1 MVCGFLVT
9 EWRVSFAIYPFVSFQ
24 QAQVIVGHA
33 THVANVRIFARMQT
47 LVFFPMVSLA
57 EGFVAKVTFERSLSR
72 MDPFM

>member
-9 EWRVSFAIYPFVSFQ
+9 EWLVSFVSFQ
-24 QAQVIVGHA
+24 QVQVIVGHA
-33 THVANVRIFARMQT
+33 THVANVRLFARMQT

-57 EGFVAKVTFERSLSR
+57 EGFVAKVTFERSLSC